1 MLGNTEGKQL
11 YKYTADYVLFD
22 LETTG
27 ISCNTDE
34 VIEISAL
41 KVRNGRIADEFSE
54 LVNPGMP
61 IPYAASRVNNITDR
75 MVKDAPHFNEVLEQF
90 VDFAGNDVL
99 VGHNIC
105 TFDMK
110 FIYRDCERYF
120 GKTLS
125 NDYID
130 TLRLAKVIFPDWK
143 HRRLSDLAEYY
154 GISTDGAHRALADCK
169 MNQQVF
175 EHMGKELSKQSA
187 ERITKHGT
195 GHSTWHGTGQ
205 NEGASAKNENSIKL
219 CPECNMPMQ
228 KRNGRYG
235 QFWGC
240 TGFPRCRHTEN
251 I

>member
-1 MLGNTEGKQL
+1 MLGNIEGKQL

-90 VDFAGNDVL
+90 VDFAGDDVL

-175 EHMGKELSKQSA
+175 ENMGKELSKQSA
-187 ERITKHGT
+187 KQ
-195 GHSTWHGTGQ
+195 STENSMGQ
-205 NEGASAKNENSIKL
+205 AARSNAENENLIKF

>member
-1 MLGNTEGKQL
+1 
-11 YKYTADYVLFD
+11 
-22 LETTG
+22 
-27 ISCNTDE
+27 
-34 VIEISAL
+34 
-41 KVRNGRIADEFSE
+41 
-54 LVNPGMP
+54 
-61 IPYAASRVNNITDR
+61 
-75 MVKDAPHFNEVLEQF
+75 
-90 VDFAGNDVL
+90 
-99 VGHNIC
+99 
-105 TFDMK
+105 MK

-175 EHMGKELSKQSA
+175 EHMGKELSKHSA
-187 ERITKHGT
+187 E
-195 GHSTWHGTGQ
+195 
-205 NEGASAKNENSIKL
+205 NENLIKF

-251 I
+251 V

>member
-1 MLGNTEGKQL
+1 MLGNIEGKQL

-75 MVKDAPHFNEVLEQF
+75 MVKDAPHFDEVLEQF
-90 VDFAGNDVL
+90 VDFAGDDVL

-110 FIYRDCERYF
+110 FIYRDCEHYF

-187 ERITKHGT
+187 EQST
-195 GHSTWHGTGQ
+195 GNSMGQ
-205 NEGASAKNENSIKL
+205 DARSNAENENLIKF